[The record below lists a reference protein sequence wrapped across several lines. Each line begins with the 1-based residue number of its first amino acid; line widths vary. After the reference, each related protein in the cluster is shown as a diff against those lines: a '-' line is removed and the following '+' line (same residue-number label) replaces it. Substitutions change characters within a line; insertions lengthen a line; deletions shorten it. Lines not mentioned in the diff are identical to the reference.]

1 MKYNFQIRESPDG
14 ANSSKLDDVAKCGSR
29 SDTAC
34 GFKEITEDSSSNV
47 NNMEKKKTNIV
58 ADNTKQV
65 LVNKQLT
72 KINNKLETKKKD
84 MVRDFVW
91 KEIEPNPN
99 VNI

>member
-1 MKYNFQIRESPDG
+1 M
-14 ANSSKLDDVAKCGSR
+14 AKCGSR

-47 NNMEKKKTNIV
+47 KMEKKKTNVV

-84 MVRDFVW
+84 VVRDFVW

-99 VNI
+99 VNSISR

>member
-1 MKYNFQIRESPDG
+1 M
-14 ANSSKLDDVAKCGSR
+14 AKCGSR

-47 NNMEKKKTNIV
+47 NEKKKTNVV

-72 KINNKLETKKKD
+72 KINDKLETKKKD

>member
-1 MKYNFQIRESPDG
+1 
-14 ANSSKLDDVAKCGSR
+14 
-29 SDTAC
+29 
-34 GFKEITEDSSSNV
+34 
-47 NNMEKKKTNIV
+47 MEKKKTNVV

-84 MVRDFVW
+84 VVRDFVW

>member
-1 MKYNFQIRESPDG
+1 M
-14 ANSSKLDDVAKCGSR
+14 AKCGSR

-47 NNMEKKKTNIV
+47 NEKKKTNVV

-91 KEIEPNPN
+91 KEIEPNIVSPN
-99 VNI
+99 VKKMYNLGKSHILTQRGHPYST